1 MVVRFLETL
10 LELLECV
17 RGKLL
22 EFLVAFV
29 GHRFVIFLFFLILL
43 AFGFLGLL
51 VLLLLRINII
61 TVLVHERHGQE
72 CALTILLRILKL
84 GHNAWH

>member
-17 RGKLL
+17 RGKLF

-29 GHRFVIFLFFLILL
+29 GHRFVIFLILL

-51 VLLLLRINII
+51 VLLMLRINII